1 MTIWRF
7 DAIGTLWEI
16 ETSHELGADDRERVG
31 AEIERFDREW
41 SRFREDSSV
50 TRVGRDGG
58 SISSP
63 DAGAMLDAYR
73 DLSRASSGAV
83 NPLVAGSLDALGYDA
98 SYSLVASSP
107 IAAPADWTDRVRWT
121 AGRPRHPR
129 RLFSTSGHSAKGVWS
144 ISWPGCSPTCPVT
157 SWSMPEVI

>member
-50 TRVGRDGG
+50 TRVGREGG

-83 NPLVAGSLDALGYDA
+83 NPLVAESLDALGYDA

-107 IAAPADWTDRVRWT
+107 IAAPGRLDRSGALDGGGGHGIR
-121 AGRPRHPR
+121 AGSSR
-129 RLFSTSGHSAKGVWS
+129 RRGTRQRASGRSRGRGARRRAR
-144 ISWPGCSPTCPVT
+144 
-157 SWSMPEVI
+157 